1 MRKKRNHELLDEM
14 MQARIVP
21 TVTKHPECILEA
33 MELISESANNSH
45 LNDDFFK
52 AVEIPT
58 DYLSARLQLTPVQS
72 VLFSLL
78 MDHSDDSCIH
88 LSDMAELTGCS
99 TTRML
104 RFSKSLEELAQKFY
118 IKIRKGHT
126 LDSYRIPRE
135 VIMSLRDDVAYEHK
149 PEVISDVNEFF
160 DQYGRILNERKSEE
174 ISYSLLRNLNEENL
188 EQISDTHFARTLK
201 HELTNSDDRLLFVHM
216 AYLYISMM
224 EDYIEF
230 HQIGDIYDDED
241 TPTSL
246 KREFRS
252 QESALQER
260 LIENSNRDGIAQPDT
275 YRLTDYAKNDV
286 LSEVCVNE
294 TTHTSHHLTKS
305 DSLTEKTLIF
315 NERESEQ
322 INQLCSIL
330 TPERFRDIQ
339 ERLENTGMRRGFCC
353 LFYGAPG
360 TGKTE
365 TVYQIARK
373 TGRDIMQVNVDRI
386 KSCWVGESEK
396 NIKRVFDR
404 YRNICNETKIA
415 PILLFNEADAIL
427 GLRME
432 GAVRGVEKMENS
444 IQNII
449 LQEMESL
456 EGIMIA
462 TTNLTENLD
471 KAFERRF
478 LYKIKYDMPTQE
490 ARCKIWMQM
499 LKDLKPEDAR
509 YLASRFNLSG
519 GEIENIVRRYSVSA
533 ILSGV
538 KVMDLETLTKIC
550 EQERIQ
556 AHNRSRIGF

>member
-1 MRKKRNHELLDEM
+1 MRKKRNRELLDEM
-14 MQARIVP
+14 MQPRIVP

-33 MELISESANNSH
+33 MELISESSNNSH

-88 LSDMAELTGCS
+88 LSDIAELTGCS

-160 DQYGRILNERKSEE
+160 DQYGRILSERRSEE
-174 ISYSLLRNLNEENL
+174 ISYKLLRKLNEENL
-188 EQISDTHFARTLK
+188 EQISDTHFAKTLK
-201 HELTNSDDRLLFVHM
+201 IEVPNRDDRLLFVHM

-224 EDYIEF
+224 DDFIEF
-230 HQIGDIYDDED
+230 HQIGDIYDDD
-241 TPTSL
+241 DIPTSL
-246 KREFRS
+246 KRELRS
-252 QESALQER
+252 QESRLQAR
-260 LIENSNRDGIAQPDT
+260 LIENSNRDGIALPDT

-286 LSEVCVNE
+286 LSEVCMNE
-294 TTHTSHHLTKS
+294 TTHTSHHLTKA

-315 NERESEQ
+315 NERENEQ

-339 ERLENTGMRRGFCC
+339 ERLGNAGMRSGFCC

-373 TGRDIMQVNVDRI
+373 TGRDIMQVNVDSI
-386 KSCWVGESEK
+386 KSCWVGDSEK

-404 YRNICNETKIA
+404 YRNICNETKLA

-490 ARCKIWMQM
+490 ARRKIWMQM
-499 LKDLKPEDAR
+499 LKGLSPEDAG

-538 KVMDLETLTKIC
+538 DVMDLETLTKIC

-556 AHNRSRIGF
+556 AHNRQRIGF

>member
-1 MRKKRNHELLDEM
+1 MRKKRNRELLDEM
-14 MQARIVP
+14 MQPRIVP

-33 MELISESANNSH
+33 MELISESSNNSH

-78 MDHSDDSCIH
+78 MDHSDDNCIH
-88 LSDMAELTGCS
+88 LSDIAELTGCS
-99 TTRML
+99 ATRML
-104 RFSKSLEELAQKFY
+104 RFSKSLEDLAQKFY

-135 VIMSLRDDVAYEHK
+135 VVMSLRDDVAYEHK

-160 DQYGRILNERKSEE
+160 DQYGRILSERRSEE
-174 ISYSLLRNLNEENL
+174 ISYKLLRKLNEENL

-201 HELTNSDDRLLFVHM
+201 IEVPNRDDRLLFVHM

-224 EDYIEF
+224 DDFIEF
-230 HQIGDIYDDED
+230 HQIGDIYDDD
-241 TPTSL
+241 DIPTSL
-246 KREFRS
+246 KRELRS
-252 QESALQER
+252 QESRLQAR
-260 LIENSNRDGIAQPDT
+260 LIENSNRDGIALPDT

-286 LSEVCVNE
+286 LSEVCMNE
-294 TTHTSHHLTKS
+294 TTHTSHHLTKA

-315 NERESEQ
+315 NERENEQ

-339 ERLENTGMRRGFCC
+339 ERLGNAGMRRGFCC

-373 TGRDIMQVNVDRI
+373 TGRDIMQVNVDSI
-386 KSCWVGESEK
+386 KSCWVGDSEK

-404 YRNICNETKIA
+404 YRNICNETKLA

-490 ARCKIWMQM
+490 ARRKIWMQM
-499 LKDLKPEDAR
+499 LKGLSPEDAG

-538 KVMDLETLTKIC
+538 DVMDLETLTKIC